1 MSFSASML
9 VSGLTATTLDPPLD
23 PRRRRTTT
31 AHGSTIALDSTTG
44 SSSFSYCPT
53 CTPGKK
59 NMRLKFSS
67 QSASSSIYADENDV
81 SHVADL

>member
-1 MSFSASML
+1 MDQQLRWILQQEVLHSVIVL
-9 VSGLTATTLDPPLD
+9 RVPPE
-23 PRRRRTTT
+23 
-31 AHGSTIALDSTTG
+31 
-44 SSSFSYCPT
+44 
-53 CTPGKK
+53 KK